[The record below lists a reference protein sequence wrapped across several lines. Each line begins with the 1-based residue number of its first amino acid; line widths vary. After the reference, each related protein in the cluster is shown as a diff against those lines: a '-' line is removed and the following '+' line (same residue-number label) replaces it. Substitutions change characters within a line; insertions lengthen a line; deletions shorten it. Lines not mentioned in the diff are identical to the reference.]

1 MARRASRANG
11 RTTKPLERILVAV
24 DGSDPSRRALQL
36 AVRLA
41 KMLGARVTIAHSVV
55 WEPMASG
62 RQRLAMRQLAEEFDN
77 IGKSIL
83 RKMGDEVAHSG
94 VEVELV
100 LLHGPAGEAVT
111 KLAGAEDYGLV
122 VVGSRGRGL
131 ASRVLL
137 GSVADR
143 IVRTCSRPVLLVR

>member
-11 RTTKPLERILVAV
+11 RITKPLERILVAV

-36 AVRLA
+36 AVRFA
-41 KMLGARVTIAHSVV
+41 QMMGARVPIAHSVV
-55 WEPMASG
+55 WEPLASG

-111 KLAGAEDYGLV
+111 KLAAAGDYDLV
-122 VVGSRGRGL
+122 VVGSRGRGI
-131 ASRVLL
+131 ASRILL

-143 IVRTCSRPVLLVR
+143 IIRTCSRPVLLVR